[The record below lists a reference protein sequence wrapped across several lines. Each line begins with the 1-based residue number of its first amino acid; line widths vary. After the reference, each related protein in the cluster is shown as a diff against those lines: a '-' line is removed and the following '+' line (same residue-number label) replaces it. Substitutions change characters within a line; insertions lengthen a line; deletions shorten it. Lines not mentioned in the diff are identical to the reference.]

1 MIKCLNKSFICT
13 SVRQISVVYTNTTY
27 PLRLFPV
34 AKTDNKT
41 NKARTKRPDRSI
53 AMPWIVQD

>member
-53 AMPWIVQD
+53 AMP